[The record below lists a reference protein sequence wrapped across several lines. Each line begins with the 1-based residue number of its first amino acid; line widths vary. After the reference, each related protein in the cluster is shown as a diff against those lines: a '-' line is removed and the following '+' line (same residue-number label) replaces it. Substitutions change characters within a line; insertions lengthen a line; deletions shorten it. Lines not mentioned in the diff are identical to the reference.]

1 MAPGIQGRVREHG
14 NSGELDSVEYRPR
27 IVAPAAPAPGN
38 AMLVD
43 VEFHPVQARI
53 FLGPDG
59 IIGTDQGTHGATDA
73 GVFNPGVLPDTI
85 KGVIR
90 ITVFDTLVHRCFYCP
105 LLERM
110 KGDGMNRTH
119 GRTLTTQGT
128 SIIIIFDL
136 PGQITQT

>member
-53 FLGPDG
+53 FPGPDG
-59 IIGTDQGTHGATDA
+59 IIGTHHGTHGTADA
-73 GVFNPGVLPDTI
+73 GIFNPGVLTNTV
-85 KGVIR
+85 KGIIR
-90 ITVFDTLVHRCFYCP
+90 ITVFGIFAHRRFDDP
-105 LLERM
+105 FLKRM
-110 KGDGMNRTH
+110 QGDGLDRTH
-119 GRTLTTQGT
+119 GRTLTAQGT
-128 SIIIIFDL
+128 SVIIIFDL
-136 PGQITQT
+136 PGQIIQT